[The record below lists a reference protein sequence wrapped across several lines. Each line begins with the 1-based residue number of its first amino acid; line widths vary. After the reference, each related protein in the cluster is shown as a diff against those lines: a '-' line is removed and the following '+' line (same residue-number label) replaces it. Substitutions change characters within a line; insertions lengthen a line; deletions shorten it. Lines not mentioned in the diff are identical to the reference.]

1 MVLSLRDSWSN
12 FLNLMVLDLL
22 GYLNSCSLN
31 LGFAVCCFRSSTA
44 KTPGCLHMA
53 SSLPRSGSL
62 DNGILTNKVREV
74 FLTYLRLR
82 NRFFY

>member
-1 MVLSLRDSWSN
+1 MVLSLRDLPWSN

-44 KTPGCLHMA
+44 KTSGCLHM
-53 SSLPRSGSL
+53 SPSLARPGSL
-62 DNGILTNKVREV
+62 DKGVLTDKVREV
-74 FLTYLRLR
+74 SLT
-82 NRFFY
+82 